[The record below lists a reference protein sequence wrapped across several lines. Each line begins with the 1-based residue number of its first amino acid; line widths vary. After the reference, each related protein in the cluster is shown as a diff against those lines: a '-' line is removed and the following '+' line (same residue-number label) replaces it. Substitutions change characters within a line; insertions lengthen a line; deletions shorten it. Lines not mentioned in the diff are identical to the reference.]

1 LVCLE
6 IQFVLKSCRDLCE
19 FLNWLTRNE
28 FFATDVPWS
37 LKSQLS
43 ASLVHKLEVL
53 EHIPYTICII
63 VGQTPNIML

>member
-1 LVCLE
+1 M
-6 IQFVLKSCRDLCE
+6 SRDLRE
-19 FLNWLTRNE
+19 SLIWLTRDE
-28 FFATDVPWS
+28 SFATDMPWS

-43 ASLVHKLEVL
+43 ASLVHKLYVL